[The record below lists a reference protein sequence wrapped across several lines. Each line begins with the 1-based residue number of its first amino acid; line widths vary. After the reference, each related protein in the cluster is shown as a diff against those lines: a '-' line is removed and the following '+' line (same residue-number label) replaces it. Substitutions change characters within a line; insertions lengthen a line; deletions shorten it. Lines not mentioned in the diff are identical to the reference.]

1 MTAPTS
7 HDAPDR
13 APVES
18 HIQRKVAVSA
28 LRRIGHLVSDFDHQ
42 DRVERR
48 NARIALFV
56 LVAVTIGA
64 GGGVLALTMKRP
76 KEPVRIVFAA
86 AQLHDVQVS
95 QYARAVERRLDDLKL
110 DTAAALTASD
120 LRGAATLAVSVR
132 ADGTVER
139 IDWHRSSGSK
149 ALDEAA
155 ESTVRRAAPFEPFPQ
170 ELRSRADVL
179 VIQRT
184 FTFP

>member
-18 HIQRKVAVSA
+18 HIKRKVAVSA
-28 LRRIGHLVSDFDHQ
+28 LRRIGRLVNDFDHQ

-48 NARIALFV
+48 NARIALIAL
-56 LVAVTIGA
+56 LVVSIGA
-64 GGGVLALTMKRP
+64 GVGVVVLTMKRS

-86 AQLHDVQVS
+86 AQPYDAQVS
-95 QYARAVERRLDDLKL
+95 QYVKGVERRFENLARDDTSRGLQ
-110 DTAAALTASD
+110 
-120 LRGAATLAVSVR
+120 GAATLAVSVR
-132 ADGTVER
+132 ADGTIER
-139 IDWHRSSGSK
+139 IDRHGSSGK

-170 ELRSRADVL
+170 DLRQRADVL
-179 VIQRT
+179 VIKHT
-184 FTFP
+184 FTFQ